1 MTLHEIEQT
10 LDTLR
15 TRHPGLDESM
25 LVTLLRSGGWE
36 EKQVEEA
43 RMMFKVGG
51 QQDSSSE
58 ETHISLPPIETEL
71 VLPPTVDD
79 KHLLVAHNEEAVSVQ
94 EDTQPVEPVEPVEE
108 VIHTIPTVSVVEEQS
123 LVSSAPVQSI
133 EVRDGLPHN
142 LPLRPFE
149 TSEHIWPLSRYKDV
163 FYGNATQ
170 ESHTETAQPEI
181 KTTTAVEERVAYTRP
196 IKVQPFIPT
205 QTTPSEPSPGDEKLV
220 IMACVMLL
228 IILLLLGYM
237 YSNGRL

>member
-15 TRHPGLDESM
+15 TRHPGLDEAM

-43 RMMFKVGG
+43 RMMFKTGSP
-51 QQDSSSE
+51 QSASKE
-58 ETHISLPPIETEL
+58 EYLPLPTVETEM
-71 VLPPTVDD
+71 VLPLPVDD
-79 KHLLVAHNEEAVSVQ
+79 KHLLFAHNDEAAVEVHEKQ
-94 EDTQPVEPVEPVEE
+94 EAPEVKPIEMAPIVPVVEP
-108 VIHTIPTVSVVEEQS
+108 QS
-123 LVSSAPVQSI
+123 LVSSAPIQRG

-163 FYGNATQ
+163 FYGNSPD
-170 ESHTETAQPEI
+170 ESSTEI
-181 KTTTAVEERVAYTRP
+181 KSEEKVSAPVTEKRVDYAPERVQSFTP
-196 IKVQPFIPT
+196 NQ
-205 QTTPSEPSPGDEKLV
+205 TPSPQTSAGDEKLV

-228 IILLLLGYM
+228 VILLLLGYM

>member
-15 TRHPGLDESM
+15 ARHPGLDEAM

-43 RMMFKVGG
+43 RMMFKTGNQERG
-51 QQDSSSE
+51 SKE
-58 ETHISLPPIETEL
+58 EYIPLPPTETEL

-79 KHLLVAHNEEAVSVQ
+79 KHLLVEHNEEHIEVKEES
-94 EDTQPVEPVEPVEE
+94 TKPVEVAPVMPVAS
-108 VIHTIPTVSVVEEQS
+108 PLEEQS
-123 LVSSAPVQSI
+123 LVSPAVVQST
-133 EVRDGLPHN
+133 ETRDGLPHN

-163 FYGNATQ
+163 FYGNVAE
-170 ESHTETAQPEI
+170 ESHIETPESEI
-181 KTTTAVEERVAYTRP
+181 KMTPAVEERVAYTP
-196 IKVQPFIPT
+196 PVKVQPFIQT

-228 IILLLLGYM
+228 ILLLLGYM

>member
-15 TRHPGLDESM
+15 TRHPGLDEAM

-43 RMMFKVGG
+43 RVLFKTG
-51 QQDSSSE
+51 SLE
-58 ETHISLPPIETEL
+58 EGVTEEHISLPIVETEA
-71 VLPPTVDD
+71 VLPPMVDD
-79 KHLLVAHNEEAVSVQ
+79 KHLLLAHNDDEVVEVEKEEVK
-94 EDTQPVEPVEPVEE
+94 PVEVVP
-108 VIHTIPTVSVVEEQS
+108 IIPVVEQQS
-123 LVSSAPVQSI
+123 LVSPALVQNT
-133 EVRDGLPHN
+133 ETRDGLPHN

-163 FYGNATQ
+163 FYGNVA
-170 ESHTETAQPEI
+170 EEAHAETSQSEI
-181 KTTTAVEERVAYTRP
+181 KATPKMEERVAYTP
-196 IKVQPFIPT
+196 KEVAQPFIPT
-205 QTTPSEPSPGDEKLV
+205 QTNPSQPSSGDEKLV

>member
-15 TRHPGLDESM
+15 ARHSGLDEGM

-43 RMMFKVGG
+43 RMMFKAGSP
-51 QQDSSSE
+51 QESPE
-58 ETHISLPPIETEL
+58 KEYIPLPPVETEL
-71 VLPPTVDD
+71 VLPSTVDD
-79 KHLLVAHNEEAVSVQ
+79 KHLLLAHNDE
-94 EDTQPVEPVEPVEE
+94 
-108 VIHTIPTVSVVEEQS
+108 VVEVKEEPEAQPADVSPVVIATPSIEQQS
-123 LVSSAPVQSI
+123 LISSAPVQST
-133 EVRDGLPHN
+133 ETRDGLPHN

-163 FYGNATQ
+163 FYGNTTEEAHA
-170 ESHTETAQPEI
+170 EVSHSEI
-181 KTTTAVEERVAYTRP
+181 KTQTPVVEERVVYKTPER
-196 IKVQPFIPT
+196 VQSFVPVP
-205 QTTPSEPSPGDEKLV
+205 QASAQPSNGDEKLV
-220 IMACVMLL
+220 MMACVMLL

>member
-15 TRHPGLDESM
+15 TRHPGLDEGM

-51 QQDSSSE
+51 GQETSKE
-58 ETHISLPPIETEL
+58 EYVPLPSLETSL
-71 VLPPTVDD
+71 LLPPTIDD
-79 KHLLVAHNEEAVSVQ
+79 KHLLVEHNEEHVEVK
-94 EDTQPVEPVEPVEE
+94 EEYVKPVEVAPVVLTKAPL
-108 VIHTIPTVSVVEEQS
+108 EEQS
-123 LVSSAPVQSI
+123 LVSPVPVQSV
-133 EVRDGLPHN
+133 ETRDGLPHN

-163 FYGNATQ
+163 FYGNSP
-170 ESHTETAQPEI
+170 EEVHVETVQPEV
-181 KTTTAVEERVAYTRP
+181 KASVSVTEKRVEYTP
-196 IKVQPFIPT
+196 EKVQSFASP
-205 QTTPSEPSPGDEKLV
+205 QTPAPQPSTGDEKLV
-220 IMACVMLL
+220 IMACIMLL
-228 IILLLLGYM
+228 AILLLLGYM

>member
-15 TRHPGLDESM
+15 TRHPGIDEGM

-43 RMMFKVGG
+43 RMMFKTGAP
-51 QQDSSSE
+51 QNTPQE
-58 ETHISLPPIETEL
+58 EYVSLPPTETKM
-71 VLPPTVDD
+71 VLPSVVDD
-79 KHLLVAHNEEAVSVQ
+79 KHLLLAHNDEEVVEVGEAHEESEVKPAEAV
-94 EDTQPVEPVEPVEE
+94 PVVP
-108 VIHTIPTVSVVEEQS
+108 VVEQQS
-123 LVSSAPVQSI
+123 LVSPALVKSS
-133 EVRDGLPHN
+133 ETRDGLPHN

-163 FYGNATQ
+163 FYGNTTEEVHA
-170 ESHTETAQPEI
+170 EVSHSEI
-181 KTTTAVEERVAYTRP
+181 KTQVPVVEERVVYKTPER
-196 IKVQPFIPT
+196 VQSFVPA
-205 QTTPSEPSPGDEKLV
+205 QQASAQPSNGDEKLV
-220 IMACVMLL
+220 IMACIMLL

>member
-15 TRHPGLDESM
+15 TRHPGLDEGM

-43 RMMFKVGG
+43 RMMFKTGAP
-51 QQDSSSE
+51 QNAPQE
-58 ETHISLPPIETEL
+58 EYVPLPPVETEM
-71 VLPPTVDD
+71 VLPPPVDD
-79 KHLLVAHNEEAVSVQ
+79 RHLLLAHNDEAA
-94 EDTQPVEPVEPVEE
+94 VEVAPS
-108 VIHTIPTVSVVEEQS
+108 IPVVEQQS
-123 LVSSAPVQSI
+123 LVSSAPVQSV

-163 FYGNATQ
+163 FYGNAT
-170 ESHTETAQPEI
+170 EEVHTETAQPEI
-181 KTTTAVEERVAYTRP
+181 KTQVPVVEERVVYTPP
-196 IKVQPFIPT
+196 IKAQSFTPT
-205 QTTPSEPSPGDEKLV
+205 QTPAPGPSSGDEKLV
-220 IMACVMLL
+220 IMACIMLL

>member
-15 TRHPGLDESM
+15 TRHPGLDEGM

-43 RMMFKVGG
+43 RMMFKTG
-51 QQDSSSE
+51 SSQNASRE
-58 ETHISLPPIETEL
+58 EYVPLPPVETER
-71 VLPPTVDD
+71 VLPLPVDD
-79 KHLLVAHNEEAVSVQ
+79 KHLLLAHNDEAVVEVHKKQ
-94 EDTQPVEPVEPVEE
+94 EESEVKPIEVAPVVPVVEP
-108 VIHTIPTVSVVEEQS
+108 QS
-123 LVSSAPVQSI
+123 LVSSAPVQST

-163 FYGNATQ
+163 FYGNSTEEAR
-170 ESHTETAQPEI
+170 TETLQSEI
-181 KTTTAVEERVAYTRP
+181 KKVPAVEERVTYTP
-196 IKVQPFIPT
+196 STKFQPFVPT
-205 QTTPSEPSPGDEKLV
+205 QTPTPEPSSGDEKLV

-228 IILLLLGYM
+228 VILLLLGYM